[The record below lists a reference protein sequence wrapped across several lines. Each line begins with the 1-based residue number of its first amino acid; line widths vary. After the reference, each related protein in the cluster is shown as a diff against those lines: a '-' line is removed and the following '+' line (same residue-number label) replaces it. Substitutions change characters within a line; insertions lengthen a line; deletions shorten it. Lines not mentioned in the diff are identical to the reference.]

1 MVVMGLV
8 WSDHLECLVHKSGI
22 GKRLDACDTGHML
35 CMVHIMYQNTLPNK
49 NIAMKNHLDSS
60 KYFPIMASGSTSA
73 VMRCYSN
80 SLQER
85 LSAYGELL
93 LDQCYDHCRLD
104 DLFRVDTYYNRSV

>member
-1 MVVMGLV
+1 MTAEVDPGAM
-8 WSDHLECLVHKSGI
+8 I
-22 GKRLDACDTGHML
+22 GKYFELSKWFFVAVFLFRRVFWHML

-85 LSAYGELL
+85 LSAHAELL
-93 LDQCYDHCRLD
+93 LDQSYDHCRLD
-104 DLFRVDTYYNRSV
+104 DLFRVDTY